1 MGFWNIKG
9 LRKEHLD
16 ATRTDTSLFSL
27 EGLKILP
34 FFRELK
40 QKEQIH
46 TVWHERPSNYDGIGK

>member
-27 EGLKILP
+27 ERLKILP
-34 FFRELK
+34 FFRELQ
-40 QKEQIH
+40 QKEQI
-46 TVWHERPSNYDGIGK
+46 PQSNMKGQVIMTA